1 MATDALSIALR
12 RRVRVALSVAARAGR
27 KAVSLEVIRA
37 GIEALGFPLSTD
49 AEIASLREAMEW
61 NQSRG
66 LIDYSWNAELEIDE
80 WFLTERGRTHE

>member
-37 GIEALGFPLSTD
+37 GIEALGFPLSTET
-49 AEIASLREAMEW
+49 EIASLREAMEW

-66 LIDYSWNAELEIDE
+66 LIDYSWNAELEIEE

>member
-1 MATDALSIALR
+1 MSDAMTIALR

-37 GIEALGFPLSTD
+37 GIEALGFPLSTEAEMD
-49 AEIASLREAMEW
+49 ALREAMEW

-66 LIDYSWNAELEIDE
+66 LIDYSYNAELEIDE

>member
-37 GIEALGFPLSTD
+37 GIEALGFPLATE